1 MNSIPEKP
9 ETEGVDTIRIKG
21 KCTDLGCLIP
31 MGIVWSRHSLYN
43 INHWPFFGRQT
54 TVFEDANQ
62 TYSWCHVKNPLSER
76 KMSYD
81 EGYH

>member
-31 MGIVWSRHSLYN
+31 MGI
-43 INHWPFFGRQT
+43 I
-54 TVFEDANQ
+54 
-62 TYSWCHVKNPLSER
+62 
-76 KMSYD
+76 
-81 EGYH
+81 